1 MYVHDFRNPNG
12 TVCSD
17 RAARYHASLW
27 TWEPRRSGTRVPFA
41 RTFRKNSSRAGGRRR
56 VKAAPSLPADGRA
69 SIVCVD
75 LESSSLLPIH
85 DIADIATCVATAER
99 SGALRHDEATVCDER
114 FATLRTAWHDA
125 DPDDR
130 RALGGAAKRLLA
142 RREQL
147 ATGDRPGTTPRG
159 GDRLDE
165 TLNALGV
172 RALRPGQDH
181 AMAAALSGR
190 DALVVMATGGGKSL
204 CYQAPAMVLGGL
216 SVVVSP
222 LIALID
228 DQASRLASA
237 GLPVAALTSRMDESE
252 QRATIDR
259 IRTAETLVVFC
270 APERFHSGGFVEA
283 VRGRGVELLA
293 IDEAH
298 CVSEWGHDFRPDY
311 RRVGEI
317 RRLIAPG
324 SVIALTAT
332 ATPRVQTE
340 IVSALGLVDPALIVT
355 GFDRPNITFDT
366 SQFAGEGS
374 RARRFAVLAAALD
387 GARDERAIVYCGTRK
402 ATEELSERLRELGHK
417 AGAYHAGRSDRERIQ
432 AAFMDRSVPV
442 MCATTAFGMG
452 VDAPDVRLVAHWDM
466 PESVEQYYQEAGRAG
481 RDGLPAR
488 ALLLWGPG
496 DSAALWRRLDAS
508 RIGRAEVD
516 SLLSRL
522 AHEADES
529 GRFRVGRG
537 SLDERSAFA
546 LTMAARVGAL
556 QLAPSAGASAEGQ
569 LSQSRL
575 DATAALALDGLVGA
589 EIARRRTSIRAM
601 LDYAAP
607 GQCRRG
613 SILSHFGEPGRGDPE
628 ERCCDDCRAP
638 DDLAVAAAAVTGSR
652 PRRRVALREGRPA
665 VDGVDHLAVAA
676 PPRTAEALAD
686 EMEPAERALF
696 LQLRRWRLE
705 TSRELGWPAFRVA
718 ANRTIREIA
727 LRRPADSA
735 ALEALHGVGPWL
747 IENYGREIID
757 LVSSMGEPVE
767 A

>member
-1 MYVHDFRNPNG
+1 V
-12 TVCSD
+12 
-17 RAARYHASLW
+17 
-27 TWEPRRSGTRVPFA
+27 
-41 RTFRKNSSRAGGRRR
+41 
-56 VKAAPSLPADGRA
+56 PADGRA
-69 SIVCVD
+69 SIITVD
-75 LESSSLLPIH
+75 QGLPALLPIH
-85 DIADIATCVATAER
+85 EIADIATHVAVAER
-99 SGALRHDEATVCDER
+99 AGSIGVADARACDER
-114 FATLRTAWHDA
+114 FAALRAAWHDG
-125 DPDDR
+125 DVDER
-130 RALGGAAKRLLA
+130 RAIGGAAKRLLA
-142 RREQL
+142 RREAL
-147 ATGDRPGTTPRG
+147 STVDRPSTTTRG
-159 GDRLDE
+159 GDRLDA
-165 TLNALGV
+165 TLAALGV

-181 AMAAALSGR
+181 AMAAALAGR

-216 SVVVSP
+216 SIVVSP

-228 DQASRLASA
+228 DQAARLAGA
-237 GLPVAALTSRMDESE
+237 GLPVAALTSRMDEGQ

-259 IRTAETLVVFC
+259 IRSPETLVVFC
-270 APERFHSGGFVEA
+270 APERFHSGSFVEA

-298 CVSEWGHDFRPDY
+298 CVAEWGHDFRPDY

-317 RRLIAPG
+317 RRLITPR

-340 IVSALGLVDPALIVT
+340 IVSALGLVDPALVVT
-355 GFDRPNITFDT
+355 GFDRPNITFDS

-402 ATEELSERLRELGHK
+402 ATEEISERLRELGHR
-417 AGAYHAGRSDRERIQ
+417 AGAYHAGRADRERVQ

-508 RIGRAEVD
+508 RIGRGEVD

-522 AHEADES
+522 AQNADES

-546 LTMAARVGAL
+546 LTMAARAGAL
-556 QLAPSAGASAEGQ
+556 ELAPSAGASVEGH
-569 LSQSRL
+569 LIQSRL
-575 DATAALALDGLVGA
+575 DATAAEALDGLVGG
-589 EIARRRTSIRAM
+589 EIARRRASIRAM

-607 GQCRRG
+607 GRCRRG
-613 SILSHFGEPGRGDPE
+613 SILAHFGEPGRGDPE
-628 ERCCDDCRAP
+628 ERCCDDCSAP
-638 DDLAVAAAAVTGSR
+638 EDLALAAAAVTGSR
-652 PRRRVALREGRPA
+652 PRRRIALREGRPT
-665 VDGVDHLAVAA
+665 VDGVDHLAA
-676 PPRTAEALAD
+676 PAPRTAEALAD

-705 TSRELGWPAFRVA
+705 KSRELGWPAFRVA

-727 LRRPADSA
+727 LRRPDDVT

-747 IENYGREIID
+747 VENYGRELID
-757 LVSSMGEPVE
+757 LVGAMSDPVT
-767 A
+767 APG